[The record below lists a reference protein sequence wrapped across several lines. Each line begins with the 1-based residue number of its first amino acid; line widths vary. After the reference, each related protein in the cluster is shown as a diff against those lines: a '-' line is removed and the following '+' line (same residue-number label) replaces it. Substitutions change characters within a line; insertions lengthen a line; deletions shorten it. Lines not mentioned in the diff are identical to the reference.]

1 MMMLMTMAMT
11 MVMAKFMTMTMA
23 TTMTAAMLRRM
34 QQQVAGNLATNFG
47 IINPLV
53 LNQFGYGS
61 YGQVCLQVQFFIF
74 VELLIILVFYFKF

>member
-1 MMMLMTMAMT
+1 MLMKILMAA
-11 MVMAKFMTMTMA
+11 VP
-23 TTMTAAMLRRM
+23 RRM

-61 YGQVCLQVQFFIF
+61 YGQVCLQVQFNNNLMITTPT
-74 VELLIILVFYFKF
+74 